1 MGKRTIEERIAVGD
15 EAKRLLGSPLF
26 NSVINA
32 CVADQI
38 ANLLTTTPG
47 SEFGILAHSTL
58 RGLDNI
64 KQNLRALENDAAMAR
79 NEAERNS

>member
-1 MGKRTIEERIAVGD
+1 MGTRTIEERISVGD
-15 EAKRLLGSPLF
+15 EAKRLLSNALF
-26 NSVINA
+26 NSVLNA

-64 KQNLRALENDAAMAR
+64 KQNLRVLENDAAMAR
-79 NEAERNS
+79 KELEKRS